1 MALVDNDKYYIPF
14 DKSQIRDLPLEQMTP
29 YEISLYSVEKCFIM
43 NGKMIKKDELYPLI
57 EFQSEDKEK
66 IETLNYSKNYIPF
79 QKGFIEINNEFYSF
93 SRNKINI
100 IILIMDNEIKISDM
114 NKLLFYI
121 LNNSPDKKNSISITV
136 ILCSLD
142 FCEFRPFF
150 LLHDKPYHLY
160 EDYTYKNK
168 EEYEKF
174 LKRINTIYKI
184 YTINLLEIN
193 KFRIFE
199 STDLNIYPAT
209 IPQFIIY
216 DKNYRILY
224 KDNMFHE
231 TPENLEAICKM
242 IYDKIENPL
251 SEKKFKSL
259 MQTCP
264 IKVNTFFDKI
274 EKNIMFKQIHKDEK
288 EFYEEREKL
297 LYIIKEETLKEE
309 NKGKFC
315 NVYFTKKYQSLTK
328 EQLESINENNL
339 KEIIRNGKN
348 IKLTYLKPII
358 SIKNEYALLTPSL
371 KDYNIVFQKK
381 FRNNINLFLH
391 FTWKCIVSF
400 CKNNNLEN
408 YEIEFKTMKT
418 LSNLIFTT
426 KSELNVIY
434 QNGFDFYY
442 VPMNFRT
449 LFMDKTKYFNVYLKP
464 NLMPN
469 QNYKVKYKDI
479 NTNEK
484 ILDIKM
490 GEITIFQYFRE
501 NLYHEQSNFGDVI
514 SKLREENPN
523 VKIKYYLT
531 ILTAGDKFKN
541 SIFYDKIK
549 SYLDNFNNVEEII
562 FFSYLIDEFHEVSK
576 YIVDLKNIY
585 IFGLKNEILKIELV
599 PDKVDES
606 KELLKYYV
614 NKLLLKNY
622 EKEINKKQ
630 YKLLRGCGKD
640 FLKLKERQKDKPIL
654 EIELSKI
661 KYFNKK
667 ETKYFFKCYNHQK
680 KVNDDKKDNNN
691 EQIQELAELKQKIQ
705 KILEQPDSDVNEI
718 KI

>member
-297 LYIIKEETLKEE
+297 INIIKEETLKEE

>member
-14 DKSQIRDLPLEQMTP
+14 DKSQITDLPLEEMTP
-29 YEISLYSVEKCFIM
+29 YEISLYSIEKCFIM
-43 NGKMIKKDELYPLI
+43 DGKMIKKDELYPLI

-66 IETLNYSKNYIPF
+66 IETLNYTKNYIPF
-79 QKGFIEINNEFYSF
+79 KKGFIEINNEFYSF

-150 LLHDKPYHLY
+150 LLHDKPYHFY

-174 LKRINTIYKI
+174 LKRINTIYKM

-199 STDLNIYPAT
+199 SIDLNIYPAT

-242 IYDKIENPL
+242 IYEKIENPF
-251 SEKKFKSL
+251 SERKFKSL

-274 EKNIMFKQIHKDEK
+274 EKNIMFNEIHKDEK

-297 LYIIKEETLKEE
+297 INIIKEETLKEE

-339 KEIIRNGKN
+339 KEIISNNNN
-348 IKLTYLKPII
+348 IKSTYLKPII
-358 SIKNEYALLTPSL
+358 SIKNEYVLLTPAL
-371 KDYNIVFQKK
+371 RDYNIVFQKK

-391 FTWKCIVSF
+391 LTWKCIISF

-426 KSELNVIY
+426 KNELNVIY

-449 LFMDKTKYFNVYLKP
+449 LFMDKTKYFNVNLKP

-479 NTNEK
+479 NTKEK

-640 FLKLKERQKDKPIL
+640 FLKLKERQKDKPLL

-667 ETKYFFKCYNHQK
+667 KTKYFFKCYNHQK

>member
-14 DKSQIRDLPLEQMTP
+14 DKSQITDLPLEQMTP
-29 YEISLYSVEKCFIM
+29 YEISLYSIEKCFIM

-66 IETLNYSKNYIPF
+66 IESLNYTKNYIPF
-79 QKGFIEINNEFYSF
+79 KKGYVEINNEFYSF

-100 IILIMDNEIKISDM
+100 IILMMDNEIKISDM

-150 LLHDKPYHLY
+150 LLHDKPYHFY

-174 LKRINTIYKI
+174 LKRINTIYKM

-199 STDLNIYPAT
+199 STDLDIYPAT

-242 IYDKIENPL
+242 IYDKIENPF
-251 SEKKFKSL
+251 SEKKFKSF
-259 MQTCP
+259 MQKCP

-274 EKNIMFKQIHKDEK
+274 EKNIMFNETHKDEK

-297 LYIIKEETLKEE
+297 IKIIKEETLKEE

-315 NVYFTKKYQSLTK
+315 NVYFTKKYQPLTK
-328 EQLESINENNL
+328 EQLESINENNI
-339 KEIIRNGKN
+339 KEIITNNKN
-348 IKLTYLKPII
+348 IKSTYLKPII
-358 SIKNEYALLTPSL
+358 SIKNEHALLSPAI

-381 FRNNINLFLH
+381 FRNNINLLINL
-391 FTWKCIVSF
+391 TWKCIISF

-408 YEIEFKTMKT
+408 YEIEFKTIKT

-426 KSELNVIY
+426 RKELNVIY
-434 QNGFDFYY
+434 QNGFDYYY

-449 LFMDKTKYFNVYLKP
+449 LFMDKTKYFNIYLKP
-464 NLMPN
+464 NLMAN

-479 NTNEK
+479 NTKEK
-484 ILDIKM
+484 ILEIKM
-490 GEITIFQYFRE
+490 GEIAIFQYFRE
-501 NLYHEQSNFGDVI
+501 NLYYEQINFGDVI

-549 SYLDNFNNVEEII
+549 SYLDNFTNVEEII

-576 YIVDLKNIY
+576 YFIDLKYIY
-585 IFGLKNEILKIELV
+585 IFGLKNEMLNIELV
-599 PDKVDES
+599 PDKIEES
-606 KELLKYYV
+606 KELLKYSV

-630 YKLLRGCGKD
+630 YKLLRGSRKD
-640 FLKLKERQKDKPIL
+640 FLKLKECQKDKALL

-667 ETKYFFKCYNHQK
+667 KTKYFFKCYNRIK
-680 KVNDDKKDNNN
+680 KVNDDKKDNDN
-691 EQIQELAELKQKIQ
+691 EQIKELIDLKQKIQ
-705 KILEQPDSDVNEI
+705 KILEKPDSDVNEM

>member
-14 DKSQIRDLPLEQMTP
+14 DKSQITDLPLEQMTP
-29 YEISLYSVEKCFIM
+29 YEISLYSIEKCFIM
-43 NGKMIKKDELYPLI
+43 DGKMIKKDELYPLI

-66 IETLNYSKNYIPF
+66 IETLNYTKNYIPF
-79 QKGFIEINNEFYSF
+79 KKGFIEINNEFYSF

-150 LLHDKPYHLY
+150 LLHDKPYHFY

-174 LKRINTIYKI
+174 LKRINTIYKM

-199 STDLNIYPAT
+199 SIDLNIYPAT

-231 TPENLEAICKM
+231 TPENLEVICKM
-242 IYDKIENPL
+242 IYEKIENPF

-274 EKNIMFKQIHKDEK
+274 EKNIMFNEIHKDEK

-297 LYIIKEETLKEE
+297 INIIKEETLKEE

-339 KEIIRNGKN
+339 KEIISNNNN
-348 IKLTYLKPII
+348 IKSTYLKPII
-358 SIKNEYALLTPSL
+358 SIKNEYVLLTPAL
-371 KDYNIVFQKK
+371 RDYNIVFQKK

-391 FTWKCIVSF
+391 LTWKCIISF

-426 KSELNVIY
+426 KNELNVIY

-449 LFMDKTKYFNVYLKP
+449 LFMDKTKYFNVNLKP

-479 NTNEK
+479 NTKEK

-549 SYLDNFNNVEEII
+549 SYLDNFTNVEEII

-599 PDKVDES
+599 PDKVEES

-640 FLKLKERQKDKPIL
+640 FLKLKERQKDKLLL

-667 ETKYFFKCYNHQK
+667 ETKYFFKCYNHLK